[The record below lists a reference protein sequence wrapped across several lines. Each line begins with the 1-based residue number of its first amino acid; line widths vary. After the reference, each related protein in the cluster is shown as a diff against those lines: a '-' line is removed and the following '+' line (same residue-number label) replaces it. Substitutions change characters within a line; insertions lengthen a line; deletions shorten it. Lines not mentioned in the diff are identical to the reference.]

1 VFGWTMKEVRAHT
14 VGDVRAMLR
23 VLQKEQEER
32 ERAERK
38 RKARAASK
46 AMSR

>member
-1 VFGWTMKEVRAHT
+1 MFGWTMREVRAHT

-23 VLQKEQEER
+23 VLERERQER
-32 ERAERK
+32 ERAER
-38 RKARAASK
+38 RRQAHAASK